1 MGLLDEAGLDRVI
14 ASGCTA
20 CGARKLVI
28 RTYVEGFFP
37 FVAGEPVGGPRWA
50 YDGEKFIDGI
60 YAIECAG
67 CAAKLFS
74 ADVCP
79 RCHAGGGLPRALASL
94 DGWEIPPG
102 CDDADCG
109 GEEIRCLAFVPA
121 RVTYE
126 ERRADKARSIAGPG
140 EEGFH
145 PVGAECCSCGRII
158 RTEAP
163 EAPCALCKQPG
174 PLRARP

>member
-1 MGLLDEAGLDRVI
+1 MGLLDEAGLDRMT
-14 ASGCTA
+14 AAGCGA
-20 CGARKLVI
+20 CGDRKLII

-37 FVAGEPVGGPRWA
+37 LVGGEPVGAPRWA
-50 YDGEKFIDGI
+50 YDGEKFIDGV

-79 RCHAGGGLPRALASL
+79 RCHAQGGLARALAAL
-94 DGWEIPPG
+94 DGWPIPAG

-126 ERRADKARSIAGPG
+126 GKRADKARSLVDPR

-145 PVGAECCSCGRII
+145 PVRAECTSCRRVIGPPADG
-158 RTEAP
+158 ESCP
-163 EAPCALCKQPG
+163 LCAHPG
-174 PLRARP
+174 PLRPRP